1 MGKIARVATAG
12 TVVFVLGTGCSSGQP
27 TADACVDW
35 VRFEDP
41 RDQFDKAELVAVGKA
56 LRQDGETSIYSYAA
70 RTHLIEIE
78 TVLKGEP
85 GQGPIQISSM
95 PQTCTGGESYPDGD
109 PLDTNQRVL
118 IYATKQAD
126 KWFTMTPDQSVAPYE
141 QGSPLPVQSSY
152 TTSKE
157 GEQREWTPDRM
168 RSASPEP
175 MPRVP

>member
-1 MGKIARVATAG
+1 MGKIARVAVAG
-12 TVVFVLGTGCSSGQP
+12 TVVFVLGTGCGSGP
-27 TADACVDW
+27 TTADACVDW

-41 RDQFDKAELVAVGKA
+41 QDQFDKAELVAVGKS
-56 LRQDGETSIYSYAA
+56 LRQDGGTSIYGYAA

-78 TVLKGEP
+78 TVLKGQP
-85 GQGPIQISSM
+85 STGLVHVSSM

-109 PLDTNQRVL
+109 PLDTDQRVL

-126 KWFTMTPDQSVAPYE
+126 DWFTMTPDQGVFPYE
-141 QGSPLPVQSSY
+141 HGSPLPFQSSY
-152 TTSKE
+152 TTPKE
-157 GEQREWTPDRM
+157 GEQREWTPERM